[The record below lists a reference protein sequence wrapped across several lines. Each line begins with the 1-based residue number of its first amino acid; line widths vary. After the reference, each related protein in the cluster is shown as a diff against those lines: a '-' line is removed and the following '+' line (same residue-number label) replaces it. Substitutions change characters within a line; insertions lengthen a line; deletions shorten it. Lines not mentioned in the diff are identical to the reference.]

1 MVKVSVIIPVKNGG
15 QTLQKCFDSIIGQS
29 IVNDIELIVL
39 DSCSTDS
46 SVAISNLYNAK
57 VINIPQGTFNHGATR
72 NLGINYATGDLLYFT
87 VQDAYLPDKNQ
98 LEKMASHFKDT
109 HVMAITGMQAVPHD
123 KDKNPA
129 LWFKRF
135 SNPKVV
141 FKQIS
146 TADYQL
152 LNDREKYNLTKEWDD
167 VNAMYRSQALSKIP
181 FQKTDFA
188 EDKLW
193 ARSALVNGMK
203 IGFDPSIVV
212 YHYHHSTFSYTFNL
226 EYTVNYHLYKQ
237 FNVFPD
243 WPVFFRTYLSN
254 VYQLWKNKLLSLSE
268 KFYWSLHNFARLMG
282 YSISTILFKVIGKFM
297 GTKTLDKSFSLFCK
311 KVPQGKSK

>member
-15 QTLQKCFDSIIGQS
+15 QTLHKCLDSILGQS
-29 IVNDIELIVL
+29 NAKDIELIVL
-39 DSCSTDS
+39 DSCSTDD
-46 SVAISNLYNAK
+46 SVTIAKQYNARI
-57 VINIPQGTFNHGATR
+57 INVPQGSFNHGETR
-72 NLGINYATGDLLYFT
+72 NLGIKKSNGDLLYFT
-87 VQDAYLPDKNQ
+87 VQDAYLPEKDQ
-98 LEKMASHFKDT
+98 LQKMVSHFNDKQ
-109 HVMAITGMQAVPHD
+109 VMAITGMQAVPHD

-146 TADYQL
+146 TAEYHL
-152 LNDREKYNLTKEWDD
+152 LNDQEKYNLTKEWDD
-167 VNAMYRSQALSKIP
+167 VNAMYRRDALTKVP
-181 FQKTDFA
+181 FEKTDFA

-212 YHYHHSTFSYTFNL
+212 YHYHHSTFAYTFIL
-226 EYTVNYHLYKQ
+226 EYTVNYHLYKH
-237 FNVFPD
+237 FNIYPK

-254 VYQLWKNKLLSLSE
+254 VYQLGKNHMLSFSE
-268 KFYWSLHNFARLMG
+268 KIYWSLHNFSRLSG
-282 YSISTILFKVIGKFM
+282 YAISTILFIVIGKFM
-297 GTKTLDKSFSLFCK
+297 GNKTLDQSFNLFCN